1 MKATVEI
8 NLEDIFDS
16 DGEQSIGEYVRE
28 ALIEALN
35 KAVKDAVKNCPE
47 LRSIVEQTKQKVIS
61 EIVTAYTEKV
71 KR

>member
-16 DGEQSIGEYVRE
+16 DGEQSIGEYVKE
-28 ALIEALN
+28 ALIGALD

-47 LRSIVEQTKQKVIS
+47 LKSIVEQTKRKVIS